1 MLKSDVLMVKE
12 MMAVA
17 GCKGRLG
24 ARQNGANLRRAGDV
38 GVRLQEYSSA
48 LVLPPSSS
56 SLSSS
61 SSPSSPPPSSFSF
74 SLAVDPQGILCL
86 LAKDTL

>member
-1 MLKSDVLMVKE
+1 MLESEVLMVKE
-12 MMAVA
+12 IRAVA
-17 GCKGRLG
+17 GCKERLG
-24 ARQNGANLRRAGDV
+24 ARQNGANLQWVGDSS
-38 GVRLQEYSSA
+38 VRPQEYSSA

-56 SLSSS
+56 SS
-61 SSPSSPPPSSFSF
+61 SF

>member
-1 MLKSDVLMVKE
+1 MGKE

-17 GCKGRLG
+17 GCEDKLW
-24 ARQNGANLRRAGDV
+24 ARQNGANLQRAGDSS
-38 GVRLQEYSSA
+38 VRLQEYSSA
-48 LVLPPSSS
+48 SVLPPSPS

-61 SSPSSPPPSSFSF
+61 SSPSSPRPSSFSS